1 MPDRFPRA
9 VPLLKLLLATALGA
23 ASLATQAAWPEKPVK
38 LILPYAAGGLG
49 DVLIRNVQSAV
60 QSRLGQPVVI
70 EYRTGASGNIGVQE
84 VIRSAPDGYTLL
96 LGPTN
101 NFVIN
106 QYLYPNLGYDPLAS
120 LAPVTMLA
128 DTPYLVYVNPQVPAA
143 TYPEFVAHA
152 KANPGKLNYGSPG
165 NATVPHLSAYM
176 LSEVMGARMTHVP
189 YKGVQPGMQALLAND
204 VQMFIAGYGT
214 SGPLVLAGKLR
225 ALAVSANE
233 RLKVLPSVP
242 TAAEAGIP
250 AGLLLSNWW
259 AIAAPRGTDG
269 AVVNKLAA
277 DIRAALMD
285 AEVQK
290 KYQDLGVI
298 PLGNTPAETLE
309 RMRVEARSWKAIVEK
324 SGAKADQ

>member
-1 MPDRFPRA
+1 MPARPASR
-9 VPLLKLLLATALGA
+9 LKLLLAALLGA
-23 ASLATQAAWPEKPVK
+23 MTLSAKAAWPEKPVK

-49 DVLIRNVQSAV
+49 DVLVRTVQAGV
-60 QSRLGQPVVI
+60 QARLGQPVVI

-106 QYLYPNLGYDPLAS
+106 QYLYSNLGYDPLAA

-128 DTPYLVYVNPQVPAA
+128 DTPYLVYVNAQVPVT
-143 TYPEFVAHA
+143 TYPEFAAYA
-152 KANPGKLNYGSPG
+152 KANAGRLNYGSPG

-189 YKGVQPGMQALLAND
+189 YKGAQPGVQALLAND
-204 VQMFIAGYGT
+204 VQMFIFSYGI
-214 SGPLVLAGKLR
+214 SGPLIAAGKLR
-225 ALAVSANE
+225 ALAVASGE
-233 RLKVLPSVP
+233 RLKALPNVP

-250 AGLLLSNWW
+250 AGVLLSNWW

-269 AVVNKLAA
+269 AVMNRLAA
-277 DIRAALMD
+277 DIRAALME

-290 KYQDLGVI
+290 KYQDMGVI
-298 PLGNTPAETLE
+298 PLGNTPAEALE
-309 RMRVEARSWKAIVEK
+309 RMRAEARSWKAIVEK
-324 SGAKADQ
+324 SGAKADP